1 MWFFDNILCLFTFI
15 IIKLM
20 TYSLKYSIFVSGNK
34 IKWRR
39 DFSFQY
45 RAQAKPTLNNI
56 NLTIY
61 KGEKVL
67 IVGPSGSGK
76 STLSNCINGLVP
88 FSYKGEIKGSL
99 KINGKE
105 SKELSIA
112 KISNMVGTVLQ
123 DPDSQFIGLT
133 VAEDIAFKL
142 ENDCIEQE
150 EMKRR
155 VKMVSKIVEIDT
167 HLDSAPHRLSGGQK
181 QRVTLAGAMVGEA
194 DILLFDEPLASLDPA
209 TGKSAIELIDK
220 IQKENEKTIII
231 IEHRLEDV
239 LHCNVDRIIVVN
251 NGEIVSDITP
261 EKLLS
266 CNLLTESGIRE
277 PLYISALKYA
287 GCQINPQCNPEH
299 IDKLNVDVF
308 KEKLTD
314 WYTALS
320 SEESSYDNESILRL
334 ENISFGYSKEKEI
347 LHDVSFDIK
356 KGEMVSIVGKNG
368 AGKSTISKLICGFY
382 KPTCGRILF
391 KNEDIAGQS
400 IKERADKIGIVMQ
413 NPNQMIS
420 KAMIFDEVALG
431 LKVRGIPEDEI
442 KERVYNTLKI
452 CGLYEFRNWPISA
465 LSFGQKKRVTIASI
479 LVLNPEVIILDEP
492 TAGQDFKHYTEI
504 MEFLRELNKN
514 GVTIV
519 MITHDM
525 HLMLEYTNR
534 AIVLSNGQK
543 LAEDTAANILTNENI
558 IKEANLKETS
568 LYSLA
573 VKCGIDDPREFVRRF
588 INYDRR
594 IRGI

>member
-1 MWFFDNILCLFTFI
+1 MKKPAIEF
-15 IIKLM
+15 K
-20 TYSLKYSIFVSGNK
+20 
-34 IKWRR
+34 

-105 SKELSIA
+105 TKELSIA

-142 ENDCIEQE
+142 ENDCVEQE

-155 VKMVSKIVEIDT
+155 VQMVSKIVEIDT
-167 HLDSAPHRLSGGQK
+167 HLNSAPHRLSGGQK

-194 DILLFDEPLASLDPA
+194 EILLFDEPLASLDPA

-220 IQKENEKTIII
+220 IQKENKKTIII

-251 NGEIVSDITP
+251 NGEIVSDIKP
-261 EKLLS
+261 KELLS

-287 GCQINPQCNPEH
+287 GCEINTQCSPEH

-308 KEKLTD
+308 KEKLAD
-314 WYTALS
+314 WYTSLS
-320 SEESSYDNESILRL
+320 SEETSYYNESILRL
-334 ENISFGYSKEKEI
+334 EDISFGYSKEKEI
-347 LHDVSFDIK
+347 LHGVSFDIK

-382 KPTCGRILF
+382 KPTSGRILF

-452 CGLYEFRNWPISA
+452 CGLFEFRNWPISA

-504 MEFLRELNKN
+504 MEFLRELNKS

-534 AIVLSNGQK
+534 AIVLSNGKK

-568 LYSLA
+568 LYALA
-573 VKCGIDDPREFVRRF
+573 VKSGIEDPREFVRRF